1 MLLWSIY
8 KFETRESLKLTNI
21 VRNRKNES
29 KAFGLSQKYC
39 HSAFTELFLCTIEL
53 VHTLESFCTSYIS
66 IMCFLLF
73 QLFVVPTFCCTR
85 KCNIRWTLATKRC
98 EYWGD
103 NNNIWKVV
111 LQEKYAN
118 VRACVAGQIH
128 DSSPIDFVSGLGAY
142 FVSTVVLNSKRSAV
156 SNAIFPV
163 MTQAVAKLINSFFFR
178 EFNAQRDD
186 YWRTLYQSA
195 VSNCNTS
202 DLLIVE
208 LSKIYSPLF
217 INFFQYSHR
226 TNSLVMRHR
235 ECTYT

>member
-1 MLLWSIY
+1 
-8 KFETRESLKLTNI
+8 
-21 VRNRKNES
+21 
-29 KAFGLSQKYC
+29 
-39 HSAFTELFLCTIEL
+39 
-53 VHTLESFCTSYIS
+53 
-66 IMCFLLF
+66 MCFLLF
-73 QLFVVPTFCCTR
+73 QVFVVPTFCCTR

-103 NNNIWKVV
+103 NNIWKVV

-128 DSSPIDFVSGLGAY
+128 DSSPTDFVSSVGAD
-142 FVSTVVLNSKRSAV
+142 FVSTNVLKSRRSAV

-163 MTQAVAKLINSFFFR
+163 MTHAVAKLLDSLFFR

-186 YWRTLYQSA
+186 YWLTLHQSA

-208 LSKIYSPLF
+208 LLKISPLF
-217 INFFQYSHR
+217 INFFQ
-226 TNSLVMRHR
+226 
-235 ECTYT
+235 